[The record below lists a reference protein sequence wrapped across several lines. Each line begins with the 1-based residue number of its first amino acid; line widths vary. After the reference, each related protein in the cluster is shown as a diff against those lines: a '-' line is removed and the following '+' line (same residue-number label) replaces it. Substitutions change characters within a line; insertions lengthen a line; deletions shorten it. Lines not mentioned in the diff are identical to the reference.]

1 MSQNVIAISYPSKA
15 DLEIIMIK
23 ENGKKVTG
31 NVDPSNI
38 FNQKHTFLANY
49 NFIYVVRIFYCN
61 VTIPSRKRT
70 KILHH
75 AEVINAILDIFS
87 NAKHR
92 IDVCGNS
99 NFPLKISL
107 FESVK
112 KVVIAAKNKGI
123 RLRLVVEITYE
134 NLQYCKDL
142 MKIVDEIRH
151 MDKIEAN
158 FGLNEIEYLG
168 SITLQEEET
177 LQATYSNVKEV
188 VEQQQFIFNTLWSK
202 AIPAE
207 QKIREIEE
215 GIKPE
220 VIETISNPFEIQK
233 LAFDLVRSARDEILL
248 VFSTANAFHRQER
261 TGMIKLLKE
270 VAEHG
275 VKVRILT
282 PIDDLLKEVVQKLIG
297 EWQQQQNQQRIDIR
311 FIGRFSQTK
320 IRILVVDKTS
330 SLVVE
335 LKDDTKQISYE
346 AMGLATYSNSK
357 STVLSYVSI
366 FETLWM
372 QTELYEQLVESNNEL
387 AKAYEQLEAANEQLK
402 VHDKMQKEFINV
414 ASHELRTP
422 IQPILGLAEVLYA
435 KIKDTEQ
442 CQLLD
447 TITRN
452 AKRLQRLTDDIL
464 DVTKIESQSLK
475 LNKERFNLNDIITNT
490 IDDMLLNREFKNKKN
505 DNYSDYI
512 KLLYTPKDIFVEA
525 DRTRIAQV
533 IYNLLSNAIKFTKE
547 GTITITTEKKD
558 NNQEVVVSIKDT
570 GIGISSEMLPKLFSK
585 FASKS
590 YQGTGLGLFICKS
603 IIESHGGKIWAENNN
618 NNNNNNNNS
627 IANRK
632 KGSTFYFT
640 LPLIDQQLNVNVF
653 DQ

>member
-1 MSQNVIAISYPSKA
+1 M
-15 DLEIIMIK
+15 
-23 ENGKKVTG
+23 
-31 NVDPSNI
+31 SNI
-38 FNQKHTFLANY
+38 IDQKHTFLANY
-49 NFIYVVRIFYCN
+49 NLIYAVLIFYCN
-61 VTIPSRKRT
+61 VTIPSSNKT
-70 KILHH
+70 KILHR

-112 KVVIAAKNKGI
+112 KVVIAAKNRGI
-123 RLRLVVEITYE
+123 RLRFVVEITYE

-142 MKIVDEIRH
+142 MKIADEIRH

-168 SITLQEEET
+168 SITLQGEET
-177 LQATYSNVKEV
+177 LQATYSNVMEV

-233 LAFDLVRSARDEILL
+233 LAFELVRSARDEILL

-270 VAEHG
+270 AAEHG

-282 PIDDLLKEVVQKLIG
+282 PIDDLLKEIVQKLIG
-297 EWQQQQNQQRIDIR
+297 GWQEQQNQQRIDIR

-320 IRILVVDKTS
+320 IRILVVDKVS

-422 IQPILGLAEVLYA
+422 IQPILGLSEVLHA

-442 CQLLD
+442 RQLLD

-452 AKRLQRLTDDIL
+452 AKRLLRLTDDIL
-464 DVTKIESQSLK
+464 DVTKIESRSLK
-475 LNKERFNLNDIITNT
+475 LKKEIFNLNDVIKNT
-490 IDDMLLNREFKNKKN
+490 IDDMILNKEFMNKKN
-505 DNYSDYI
+505 DNNNDYII

-525 DRTRIAQV
+525 DRIRMTQV

-558 NNQEVVVSIKDT
+558 NQEVVVSIKDT
-570 GIGISSEMLPKLFSK
+570 GIGISSEILPKLFSK

-590 YQGTGLGLFICKS
+590 FQGTGLGLFICKS

-618 NNNNNNNNS
+618 S
-627 IANRK
+627 ITDEK

-640 LPLIDQQLNVNVF
+640 LPLIDQQLNVKVF

>member
-1 MSQNVIAISYPSKA
+1 M
-15 DLEIIMIK
+15 
-23 ENGKKVTG
+23 
-31 NVDPSNI
+31 SNI
-38 FNQKHTFLANY
+38 IDQKHTFLANY
-49 NFIYVVRIFYCN
+49 NLIYAVPIFYCN
-61 VTIPSRKRT
+61 VTIPSRNKT
-70 KILHH
+70 KILHR

-112 KVVIAAKNKGI
+112 KVVIAAKNRGI
-123 RLRLVVEITYE
+123 RLRFVVEITYE

-142 MKIVDEIRH
+142 MKIADEIRH

-168 SITLQEEET
+168 SITLQGEET
-177 LQATYSNVKEV
+177 LQATYSNVMEV

-233 LAFDLVRSARDEILL
+233 LAFELVRSARDEILL

-270 VAEHG
+270 AAEHG

-282 PIDDLLKEVVQKLIG
+282 PIDDLLKEIVQKLIG
-297 EWQQQQNQQRIDIR
+297 GWQEQQNQQRIDIR

-320 IRILVVDKTS
+320 IRILVVDKVS

-422 IQPILGLAEVLYA
+422 IQPILGLSEVLHA

-442 CQLLD
+442 RQLLD

-452 AKRLQRLTDDIL
+452 AKRLLRLTDDIL
-464 DVTKIESQSLK
+464 DVTKIESRSLK
-475 LNKERFNLNDIITNT
+475 LKKEIFNLNDVIKNT
-490 IDDMLLNREFKNKKN
+490 IDDMILNKEFMNKKN
-505 DNYSDYI
+505 DNNNDYII

-525 DRTRIAQV
+525 DRIRMTQV

-558 NNQEVVVSIKDT
+558 NQEVVVSIKDT
-570 GIGISSEMLPKLFSK
+570 GIGISSEILPKLFSK

-590 YQGTGLGLFICKS
+590 FQGTGLGLFICKS

-618 NNNNNNNNS
+618 S
-627 IANRK
+627 ITDEK

-640 LPLIDQQLNVNVF
+640 LPLIDQQLNVKVF

>member
-1 MSQNVIAISYPSKA
+1 M
-15 DLEIIMIK
+15 
-23 ENGKKVTG
+23 
-31 NVDPSNI
+31 
-38 FNQKHTFLANY
+38 H
-49 NFIYVVRIFYCN
+49 R
-61 VTIPSRKRT
+61 
-70 KILHH
+70 

-112 KVVIAAKNKGI
+112 KVVIAAKNRGI
-123 RLRLVVEITYE
+123 RLRFVVEITYE

-142 MKIVDEIRH
+142 MKIADEIRH

-168 SITLQEEET
+168 SITLQGEET

-233 LAFDLVRSARDEILL
+233 LAFELVRSARDEILL

-270 VAEHG
+270 AAEHG

-297 EWQQQQNQQRIDIR
+297 GWQEQENQQRIDIR

-320 IRILVVDKTS
+320 IRILVVDKLS

-372 QTELYEQLVESNNEL
+372 QTELYEQLVESNNQL
-387 AKAYEQLEAANEQLK
+387 AQAYEQLEAANEQLK

-422 IQPILGLAEVLYA
+422 IQPILGLSEVLHA

-442 CQLLD
+442 RQLLD

-464 DVTKIESQSLK
+464 DVTKIESRSLK
-475 LNKERFNLNDIITNT
+475 LNKEIFNLNDVITNT
-490 IDDMLLNREFKNKKN
+490 IDDMILNSEFKNKIN
-505 DNYSDYI
+505 DNNNDYII

-525 DRTRIAQV
+525 DRIRMTQV

-547 GTITITTEKKD
+547 GTITITVEKKG
-558 NNQEVVVSIKDT
+558 NQEVVVSIKDT
-570 GIGISSEMLPKLFSK
+570 GIGISSEILPKLFSK

-618 NNNNNNNNS
+618 DDDNNNY
-627 IANRK
+627 ITDGK

-640 LPLIDQQLNVNVF
+640 LPLIDQQLNVKVF

>member
-1 MSQNVIAISYPSKA
+1 
-15 DLEIIMIK
+15 L
-23 ENGKKVTG
+23 
-31 NVDPSNI
+31 
-38 FNQKHTFLANY
+38 H
-49 NFIYVVRIFYCN
+49 
-61 VTIPSRKRT
+61 RT
-70 KILHH
+70 
-75 AEVINAILDIFS
+75 EVINAILDIFS
-87 NAKHR
+87 NANNR

-99 NFPLKISL
+99 NFPLKISS

-112 KVVIAAKNKGI
+112 KVVIAAKNRGI
-123 RLRLVVEITYE
+123 GLRFIIEITKE

-142 MKIVDEIRH
+142 MRITDELRH
-151 MDKIEAN
+151 MDEIEAN
-158 FGLNEIEYLG
+158 FGLSETEYLG
-168 SITLQEEET
+168 SITLQEEV

-188 VEQQQFIFNTLWSK
+188 VEQQQFIFDTLWSK
-202 AIPAE
+202 ATPAE

-215 GIKPE
+215 GIEPE
-220 VIETISNPFEIQK
+220 VIETIRNPFEIQK
-233 LAFDLVRSARDEILL
+233 IAFELVKSARDEILL

-270 VAEHG
+270 AAVG
-275 VKVRILT
+275 RRVQIRILT
-282 PIDDLLKEVVQKLIG
+282 PIDDLIKGTVQKLIR
-297 EWQQQQNQQRIDIR
+297 EQQQQNQPRIDIR

-335 LKDDTKQISYE
+335 LKDDTKESSYE

-372 QTELYEQLVESNNEL
+372 QTELYEQLVESNNGL

-402 VHDKMQKEFINV
+402 VHEKMQKEFINV

-422 IQPILGLAEVLYA
+422 IQPILGLSEVLHA

-442 CQLLD
+442 RQLLD

-475 LNKERFNLNDIITNT
+475 LNKERFNLNDVITNV
-490 IDDMLLNREFKNKKN
+490 IDDMIINREFKKENN
-505 DNYSDYI
+505 NGDDNI
-512 KLLYTPKDIFVEA
+512 KLEYRPKDIFVEV
-525 DRTRIAQV
+525 DRVRVTQV
-533 IYNLLSNAIKFTKE
+533 ISNLLNNAIKFTKE
-547 GTITITTEKKD
+547 GKITITIEKKD
-558 NNQEVVVSIKDT
+558 NEEVAVISIKDT
-570 GIGISSEMLPKLFSK
+570 GIGIDSEVFPKLFSK

-603 IIESHGGKIWAENNN
+603 IVEAHDGKIWAENNN
-618 NNNNNNNNS
+618 NNTQE
-627 IANRK
+627 K
-632 KGSTFYFT
+632 KGATFYFT
-640 LPLIDQQLNVNVF
+640 LPTINRINRQQNVKVVDQ
-653 DQ
+653 